1 MAEKFYS
8 LEEAVEKLGKNEDE
22 VRKLVKDGKLREF
35 RFGQNISYKVE
46 DIEALKTELEESE
59 IDLVLD
65 DTGEIALEPNI
76 TDEAKSEGG
85 FNLSNVGD
93 LTGADTNIG
102 TTGISVIGETD
113 DGYKLAE
120 DSKAETKADDEELAD
135 ELGSLDADANMESFG
150 SGSGLLDLSLQ
161 ADDTS
166 LGAVLDDILPA
177 GDEAVSEGAVIEE
190 AGMDEEADQVFEEK
204 EPEAVPAITEAG
216 QPAQVRVQQRY
227 FELEPD
233 ASSNAYGRALFVP
246 LVAMFF
252 LAIVVGAS
260 KKDVIP
266 ALVKSVSG
274 SAWGGYAMIW
284 YLVAALVVVFFL
296 VIFIGGLLS
305 GKKDKSNKGDVF
317 QQPA

>member
-8 LEEAVEKLGKNEDE
+8 IEEVVEKLGKTADE
-22 VRKLVKDGKLREF
+22 VKQLVKEGKLREF
-35 RFGQNISYKVE
+35 RFGANISYKAE
-46 DIEALKTELEESE
+46 DVDALKTELDESE

-65 DTGEIALEPNI
+65 ETGEVSLESNI
-76 TDEAKSEGG
+76 SDEAKSEGG

-102 TTGISVIGETD
+102 TTGISVLGETD
-113 DGYKLAE
+113 DGYKLTG

-135 ELGSLDADANMESFG
+135 EIGSLDADANMESFG

-177 GDEAVSEGAVIEE
+177 GDEGADLAALEE
-190 AGMDEEADQVFEEK
+190 AGVAEEADQIFEEK
-204 EPEAVPAITEAG
+204 EPEPVQAIESAEPVPARA
-216 QPAQVRVQQRY
+216 PQQY
-227 FELEPD
+227 FEPEAD
-233 ASSNAYGRALFVP
+233 ASSGTYGRALFVP
-246 LVAMFF
+246 LIAMIF
-252 LAIVVGAS
+252 LAIVIGAS
-260 KKDVIP
+260 SRNIVP
-266 ALVKSVSG
+266 ALVKSVTG

-284 YLVAALVVVFFL
+284 YIVAGLIVVFFL
-296 VIFIGGLLS
+296 MIFIGGLFG
-305 GKKDKSNKGDVF
+305 GKKGKSRQGDVF

>member
-8 LEEAVEKLGKNEDE
+8 IEEVVEKLGKTADE
-22 VRKLVKDGKLREF
+22 VKQLVKEGKLREF
-35 RFGQNISYKVE
+35 RFGANISYKVE
-46 DIEALKTELEESE
+46 DVNALKTELEESE

-65 DTGEIALEPNI
+65 ETGEVSLEANI
-76 TDEAKSEGG
+76 SDEAKSEGG
-85 FNLSNVGD
+85 FNLSNVSD

-102 TTGISVIGETD
+102 TTGISVLGETD
-113 DGYKLAE
+113 DGYKITG

-135 ELGSLDADANMESFG
+135 EIGSLDADANMESFG

-177 GDEAVSEGAVIEE
+177 GEEGADMAALEE
-190 AGMDEEADQVFEEK
+190 AGVAEEAEQIFEEK
-204 EPEAVPAITEAG
+204 EPEPVQAIEAPEPVPARA
-216 QPAQVRVQQRY
+216 PQQY
-227 FELEPD
+227 FEPEAD
-233 ASSNAYGRALFVP
+233 ASSGAYGRALLIP
-246 LVAMFF
+246 LIVMIF
-252 LAIVVGAS
+252 LAIVVEAS
-260 KKDVIP
+260 NKDIIP

-284 YLVAALVVVFFL
+284 YIVVGLVVLFFL
-296 VIFIGGLLS
+296 TIFIGGLFG
-305 GKKDKSNKGDVF
+305 GKKSKSKEGDVF